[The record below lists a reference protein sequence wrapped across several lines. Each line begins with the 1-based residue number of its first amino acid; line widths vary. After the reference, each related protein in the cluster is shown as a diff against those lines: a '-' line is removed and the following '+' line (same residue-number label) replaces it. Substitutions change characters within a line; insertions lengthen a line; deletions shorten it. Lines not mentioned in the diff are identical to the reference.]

1 MIGKVYIL
9 ANITEYLSMGTVT
22 TARGRIVDFDLLRI
36 RSEMM
41 GTEPSNVVVE
51 RQEAI
56 EDQIRRRREQRRITR
71 EKSLAKKQENEASQ
85 QVEEIVEPLIE
96 PVETIPRKVR
106 NRINTDTDD
115 EQT

>member
-96 PVETIPRKVR
+96 LVETIPRKVR

>member
-1 MIGKVYIL
+1 
-9 ANITEYLSMGTVT
+9 MGTIV
-22 TARGRIVDFDLLRI
+22 TARGKVVDFDLLRI

-71 EKSLAKKQENEASQ
+71 EKSIAKKQESEQ
-85 QVEEIVEPLIE
+85 LVEEPVDQLSELIE
-96 PVETIPRKVR
+96 TSPRKVR
-106 NRINTDTDD
+106 SRINTNVEDD
-115 EQT
+115 QI

>member
-1 MIGKVYIL
+1 
-9 ANITEYLSMGTVT
+9 MGTVT

-71 EKSLAKKQENEASQ
+71 EKSLAKKQETEQSQ
-85 QVEEIVEPLIE
+85 NLEEIVEPLAE
-96 PVETIPRKVR
+96 PVETPIRKVR
-106 NRINTDTDD
+106 NRINTDTEDD
-115 EQT
+115 PT